1 MATLNRKLI
10 RDVIHLR
17 GQVVAIT
24 LVVAC
29 GVASFVAMRSTYN
42 SLQTSQQSYYEGYRF
57 AEVFAQL
64 KRAPDSLAS
73 RISEIPGVGA
83 AEFRVVADV
92 TLDIPG
98 LDEPAKGRIV
108 SIPEQRRPMVNDL
121 YLREGRYLDAGHG
134 DEVLVSAAFAT
145 ANNLKQGS
153 TLSAVINGKWQRL
166 QVVGIALSPEYVYEI
181 KSGEMFPDSRRFG
194 VLWMSRESLGP
205 AFNMKGAFND
215 VALSLAPGAIEA
227 DVIQQ
232 LDDVLAHYGGLG
244 AYSRADQISS
254 RFLSN
259 EIAEL
264 QVTGSFIPAIFLA
277 VTAFLIHLVLSR
289 MVATQRQE
297 IAVLKAFGY
306 GNYAIGF
313 HYLKLAFVVILGG
326 VALGIGVGWYFG
338 LKITEL
344 YMEFFRFPVLRYQPD
359 AAVLIGAVLISLG
372 AASLGALAAV
382 RRAVKLPPA
391 EAMRPEPPARFRSG
405 FIERLGIH
413 RLVPASLRI
422 ILRNLERR
430 PGKALVS
437 IFGIALAVGLL
448 VVGFFLYF
456 DTIERII
463 EVQFHQVQRE
473 DVAVAFHEPRPS
485 SVKYDLAHLPGVVR
499 VEPYRAVAA
508 RLRFAHRSRR
518 TALLGLDPAADLR
531 RIVNKD
537 SLSVTLP
544 YEGVVLTTKLAEILG
559 VEPGESITVEVLEGT
574 RPVREVVVAATVDEL
589 VGLSAYMDRRALNK
603 LMQEGETS
611 SGAFMMVDPPAIPEL
626 YARLKQTPAVGGVSI
641 PAIALTSFRDTIAR
655 TMNVSTAIL
664 IGFAVII
671 AFGMVYNGARIALSE
686 RGHELASLRVLGFTR
701 SEIGFMLLGE
711 QAILTSIAIPVG
723 FALGYGIAG
732 LITVAI
738 DTELIR
744 FPLFIS
750 ARTYA
755 MAFLVVAGS
764 AFLSGYL
771 VRWRLRHLDL
781 VSVLKTRE

>member
-1 MATLNRKLI
+1 MATLDRKLV

-42 SLQTSQQSYYEGYRF
+42 ALLASQQSYYESYRF

-64 KRAPDSLAS
+64 KRAPDSIAK
-73 RISEIPGVGA
+73 RISEIPGVGQ

-92 TLDIPG
+92 TLDVPG
-98 LDEPAKGRIV
+98 LDEPAKGRII
-108 SIPEQRRPMVNDL
+108 SIPEQQRPMLNDL
-121 YLREGRYLDAGHG
+121 YLREGRYFEAGRRE
-134 DEVLVSAAFAT
+134 EVLVSGAFAT
-145 ANNLKQGS
+145 ANNLKPGD
-153 TLSAVINGKWQRL
+153 TLSAVINGKWQKL
-166 QVVGIALSPEYVYEI
+166 QIVGVALSPEYVYEI
-181 KSGEMFPDSRRFG
+181 RSGEMFPDNRRSG
-194 VLWMSRESLGP
+194 VLWMSREALGP

-215 VALSLAPGAIEA
+215 VALILAPGAVEA
-227 DVIQQ
+227 DVIQR
-232 LDDVLAHYGGLG
+232 LDDLLASYGGLG
-244 AYSRADQISS
+244 AYNRADQVSNH
-254 RFLSN
+254 FLSN

-264 QVTGSFIPAIFLA
+264 QVTGTFIPAIFLA

-306 GNYAIGF
+306 GNYSIGF
-313 HYLKLAFVVILGG
+313 HYLKFAFVVVLGG

-338 LKITEL
+338 LKITAL
-344 YMEFFRFPVLRYQPD
+344 YMEFFRFPVLRYQPG
-359 AAVLIGAVLISLG
+359 VTVIISAVLISLG
-372 AASLGALAAV
+372 SASIGALAAV
-382 RRAVKLPPA
+382 RRAVSLPPA

-405 FIERLGIH
+405 FIERLGCH
-413 RLVPASLRI
+413 RLLPTSVRI

-430 PGKALVS
+430 PGKAVVS

-448 VVGFFLYF
+448 VVGFFLYL
-456 DTIERII
+456 DTIGRII
-463 EVQFHQVQRE
+463 EVQFYEVQRE

-485 SVKYDLAHLPGVVR
+485 SVKYDLAHLPGVIR
-499 VEPYRAVAA
+499 VEPYRAVPA
-508 RLRFAHRSRR
+508 RLRFAHRTHR
-518 TALLGLDPAADLR
+518 TALLGLEGAADLR
-531 RIVNKD
+531 RIVTKD
-537 SLSVTLP
+537 SQSVTLP
-544 YEGVVLTTKLAEILG
+544 PDGLLLTTQLAKILG
-559 VEPGESITVEVLEGT
+559 VKPGQSLTVEVLEGA
-574 RPVREVVVAATVDEL
+574 RPVREIAVMGTVDEL
-589 VGLSAYMDRRALNK
+589 VGLSAYMDRRALNR
-603 LMQEGETS
+603 LLREGQTS
-611 SGAFMMVDPPAIPEL
+611 SGAFLMVESKRIPEL
-626 YARLKQTPAVGGVSI
+626 YAELKQTPAVSAVSI
-641 PAIALTSFRDTIAR
+641 PAVALASFNETIAK
-655 TMNVSTAIL
+655 TINVSTVIL

-701 SEIGFMLLGE
+701 GEIGFMLLGE

-723 FALGYGIAG
+723 FALGYAIAG
-732 LITVAI
+732 LITVVI

-750 ARTYA
+750 AKTYTL
-755 MAFLVVAGS
+755 AFLVVAGS

-781 VSVLKTRE
+781 VAVLKTRE